1 MSPSVG
7 DGEDVSSRILI
18 GGMLNSGLTFV
29 DVCMKGKFAIMYF
42 IGELELRTKGGRDE
56 APIFIDQSLLVV
68 GNPGVY
74 QFAWT
79 TDLAV
84 R

>member
-1 MSPSVG
+1 M
-7 DGEDVSSRILI
+7 SSRILI
-18 GGMLNSGLTFV
+18 GGILNSGLIFV
-29 DVCMKGKFAIMYF
+29 DIYIKGKFAIMYF
-42 IGELELRTKGGRDE
+42 IRELELRTKGERDE
-56 APIFIDQSLLVV
+56 APIFIDQSLLIT
-68 GNPGVY
+68 GNPGIR